1 MSKYNK
7 VDLAYDFLV
16 SREKNQESFTIEE
29 LAAATGWKVQTCKTY
44 PTKTWNKF
52 ISRDGQQYTTLGI
65 KYISKEDFRHINSQ
79 KHMDSIPQ
87 SERSI
92 NLKKA
97 REFALLAV
105 SIYNNPF
112 TEFKT
117 FGFIVNIIIAYTSLF
132 HAIFSKNGTQYCYL

>member
-105 SIYNNPF
+105 SIYNN
-112 TEFKT
+112 
-117 FGFIVNIIIAYTSLF
+117 
-132 HAIFSKNGTQYCYL
+132 